1 MGGRMKR
8 STWRDRRAPSALIL
22 FAITAVLA
30 GCTAGGSP
38 GETPGPTGSPSFTPA
53 ARTRTVAA
61 RLFDEAWSRDD
72 RKAANEVA
80 SGPVVAAMF
89 RVDPRG
95 WSEPRCNQGVC
106 RLKKPGVPGQI
117 EWSIVGGPAGY
128 YVSRAEVPP
137 IPLEVARLT
146 GKPWGLYLA
155 AGSSGSSQLVA
166 TAAELEGVG
175 LNGRTIATLLVS
187 CQPPA
192 AEKLQVP
199 ASYYTVSVFFDRK
212 AEAETFADGLAFPP
226 IGLFKV
232 QVTC

>member
-1 MGGRMKR
+1 MKR
-8 STWRDRRAPSALIL
+8 STWRGDWVPSELIL
-22 FAITAVLA
+22 IAITAVMAA

-38 GETPGPTGSPSFTPA
+38 GQASGPSASPSFRPA
-53 ARTRTVAA
+53 ALSPTEAA

-89 RVDPRG
+89 RVDPKG
-95 WSEPRCNQGVC
+95 WSDPRCKQGVC

-128 YVSRAEVPP
+128 HVSRAEVPP

-146 GKPWGLYLA
+146 DKPWGLYLA
-155 AGSSGSSQLVA
+155 AGGSGSSQLVA
-166 TAAELEGVG
+166 TAAELEGLG

-187 CQPPA
+187 CQSPA

-199 ASYYTVSVFFDRK
+199 SSYYTVSVFFDRK
-212 AEAETFADGLAFPP
+212 AEAEAFADGLAFPP

>member
-1 MGGRMKR
+1 MGWRQRLELAAR
-8 STWRDRRAPSALIL
+8 SIVALALVVGGLAACTRSNAPSVPA
-22 FAITAVLA
+22 A
-30 GCTAGGSP
+30 
-38 GETPGPTGSPSFTPA
+38 PTSPSFTPA
-53 ARTRTVAA
+53 ARTRAQAA
-61 RLFDEAWSRDD
+61 QLFDQAWTKRD
-72 RKAANEVA
+72 RQAANEVA

-95 WSEPRCNQGVC
+95 WGEPRCKEGVC

-155 AGSSGSSQLVA
+155 AGGSGSSQLVA

-175 LNGRTIATLLVS
+175 LDDRTIATLLVS
-187 CQPPA
+187 CQSPA

-199 ASYYTVSVFFDRK
+199 SSYYTVSVFFDRK